1 MRRLRQIGASAERS
15 ETSAEDSETATTLG
29 AARDWA
35 PTGRSGPTSWAG
47 LPPAPSSSRCSPPL
61 SLVVSCVGGERFWE
75 ILASSGQVGQIGHF
89 SGGFWDEPFPQPRLG
104 EAGFRFLVDSP
115 LDRSAAGAPYLSAA
129 LAETS
134 RSRSAQVP
142 ACTGDPLNWPCD
154 RREITNVVS
163 SRLEA
168 AGSVG
173 LIERV
178 GDGENRQCCAGEEA
192 AEGEDCG
199 CG

>member
-129 LAETS
+129 IPDGAS
-134 RSRSAQVP
+134 RHMRAS
-142 ACTGDPLNWPCD
+142 
-154 RREITNVVS
+154 
-163 SRLEA
+163 
-168 AGSVG
+168 AGSLG
-173 LIERV
+173 PSTPEPATRRRARV
-178 GDGENRQCCAGEEA
+178 RASPALGTGWLASAWQDSPSMVPR
-192 AEGEDCG
+192 
-199 CG
+199 